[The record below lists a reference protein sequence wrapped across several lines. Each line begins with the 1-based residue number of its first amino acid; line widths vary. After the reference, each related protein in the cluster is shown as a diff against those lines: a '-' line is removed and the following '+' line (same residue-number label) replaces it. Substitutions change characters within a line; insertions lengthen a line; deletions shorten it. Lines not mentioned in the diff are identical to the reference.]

1 MRKEILCIIHPNY
14 EVPHRFFFF
23 LKKVFV
29 IRGIRK
35 MTQWLTTLVLVEDVD
50 SIPRTYIIAHNHH

>member
-14 EVPHRFFFF
+14 EVPHRFFF
-23 LKKVFV
+23 LKKAFV